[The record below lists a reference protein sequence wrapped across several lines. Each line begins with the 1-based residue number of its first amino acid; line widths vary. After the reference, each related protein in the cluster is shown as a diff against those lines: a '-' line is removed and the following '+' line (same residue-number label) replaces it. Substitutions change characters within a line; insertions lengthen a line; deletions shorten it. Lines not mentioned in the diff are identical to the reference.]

1 MKINIGSANKIKVD
15 AVKELLLDYPHLK
28 DAEISSFEVS
38 SGIADQPKSLEETV
52 QGAMNRAKEVLKD
65 STYGF
70 GIESGLMIVANTKSG
85 FMNVCACAIYDG
97 KEYYLG
103 LSSAWEAPNKVME
116 HIKEGLNMSQ
126 AAFKEGLTNNPKIG
140 SAEGIISILTKG
152 RLTRKTYT
160 QEAIRAALIHLE
172 EM

>member
-1 MKINIGSANKIKVD
+1 MKINIGSANKVKVE

-28 DAEISSFEVS
+28 DVEVFSFEVS
-38 SGIADQPKSLEETV
+38 SGVADQPKSLEETV
-52 QGAMNRAKEVLKD
+52 QGAINRAKDVLKD
-65 STYGF
+65 GSYGF
-70 GIESGLMIVANTKSG
+70 GIESGLMSVPNTKSG
-85 FMNVCACAIYDG
+85 FMNVCVCVIYDG
-97 KEYYLG
+97 KECHLG
-103 LSSAWEAPNKVME
+103 LSSAWEAPKKVME

-126 AAFKEGLTNNPKIG
+126 AAFKAGLTDNQKIG